1 MMIDIEG
8 DNVDEEDIIAQRT
21 ESPWNYEDR
30 RGLRLQASKMM
41 LKMPDKTK
49 FKT

>member
-1 MMIDIEG
+1 MIDVEG

-21 ESPWNYEDR
+21 DSPSNYEDR
-30 RGLRLQASKMM
+30 RGLRLQASEMM